1 MEKADL
7 RKIYKEKRQQLSG
20 IDIEELQENIYQ
32 QIYDLEISN
41 IKNVHVFLSL
51 EKFKEI
57 NTNPIIDYFR
67 SQNKKIVVS
76 KSDFSNNTLTH
87 FCLEED
93 TVIELNKYGI
103 PEPVNAKPI
112 SEEALD
118 LVFVPLLISDTF
130 GYRVGYGKGFYDR
143 FLSNCRANCKK
154 IGLNF
159 FKPIAKISDVNA
171 FDIALD
177 DMIYPSL
184 LLK

>member
-57 NTNPIIDYFR
+57 NTNPIIDYYR

-76 KSDFSNNTLTH
+76 KSDFTNNSLTH
-87 FCLEED
+87 FYLEKD
-93 TVIELNKYGI
+93 TTIALNKYGI
-103 PEPVNAKPI
+103 PEPVNAVQVCEI
-112 SEEALD
+112 ELD
-118 LVFVPLLISDTF
+118 LVFVPLLISDEQY
-130 GYRVGYGKGFYDR
+130 YRVGYGKGFYDR
-143 FLSNCRANCKK
+143 FLANCRKDVKK

-159 FKPIAKISDVNA
+159 FKPISNITDVNE

-177 DMIYPSL
+177 EVIYP
-184 LLK
+184 K

>member
-51 EKFKEI
+51 AKFKEI
-57 NTNPIIDYFR
+57 NTNPIIDYYR

-76 KSDFSNNTLTH
+76 KSDFTNNSLTH
-87 FCLEED
+87 FYLEKD
-93 TVIELNKYGI
+93 TTIALNKYEI
-103 PEPVNAKPI
+103 PEPVNAVQVCEI
-112 SEEALD
+112 ELD
-118 LVFVPLLISDTF
+118 LVFVPLLISDEQH
-130 GYRVGYGKGFYDR
+130 YRVGYGKGFYDR
-143 FLSNCRANCKK
+143 FLANCRKDVKK

-159 FKPIAKISDVNA
+159 FKPISNITDVNE

-177 DMIYPSL
+177 EVIYP
-184 LLK
+184 K

>member
-57 NTNPIIDYFR
+57 NTNPIIDYYR

-76 KSDFSNNTLTH
+76 KSDFTNNSLTH
-87 FCLEED
+87 FYLEKD
-93 TVIELNKYGI
+93 TTIALNKYGI
-103 PEPVNAKPI
+103 PEPVNAVQVCEI
-112 SEEALD
+112 ELD
-118 LVFVPLLISDTF
+118 LVFVPLLISDEHH
-130 GYRVGYGKGFYDR
+130 YRVGYGKGFYDR
-143 FLSNCRANCKK
+143 FLANCRKDVKK

-159 FKPIAKISDVNA
+159 FKPISNITDVNE

-177 DMIYPSL
+177 EVIYP
-184 LLK
+184 K

>member
-7 RKIYKEKRQQLSG
+7 RKIYKEKRQQLSS

-57 NTNPIIDYFR
+57 NTNPIIDYYR

-76 KSDFSNNTLTH
+76 KSDFTNNSLTH
-87 FCLEED
+87 FYLEKD
-93 TVIELNKYGI
+93 TTIALNKYGI
-103 PEPVNAKPI
+103 PEPVNAVKV
-112 SEEALD
+112 SESKLD
-118 LVFVPLLISDTF
+118 LVFVPLLISDEQY
-130 GYRVGYGKGFYDR
+130 YRVGYGKGFYDR
-143 FLSNCRANCKK
+143 FLANCRKDVKK

-159 FKPIAKISDVNA
+159 FKPISNITDVNE

-177 DMIYPSL
+177 EVIYP
-184 LLK
+184 K

>member
-57 NTNPIIDYFR
+57 NTNPIIDYYR

-76 KSDFSNNTLTH
+76 KSDFTNNSLTH
-87 FCLEED
+87 FYLEKD
-93 TVIELNKYGI
+93 TTIALNKYGI
-103 PEPVNAKPI
+103 PEPVNAVQVCEI
-112 SEEALD
+112 ELD
-118 LVFVPLLISDTF
+118 LVFVPLLISDEQH
-130 GYRVGYGKGFYDR
+130 YRVGYGKGFYDR
-143 FLSNCRANCKK
+143 FLANCRKDVKK

-159 FKPIAKISDVNA
+159 FKPISNITDVNE

-177 DMIYPSL
+177 EVIYP
-184 LLK
+184 K

>member
-51 EKFKEI
+51 KKFKEI
-57 NTNPIIDYFR
+57 NTNPIIDYYR

-76 KSDFSNNTLTH
+76 KSDFTNNSLTH
-87 FCLEED
+87 FYLEKD
-93 TVIELNKYGI
+93 TTIALNKYGI
-103 PEPVNAKPI
+103 PEPVNAVQVCEI
-112 SEEALD
+112 ELD
-118 LVFVPLLISDTF
+118 LVFVPLLISDEQH
-130 GYRVGYGKGFYDR
+130 YRVGYGKGFYDR
-143 FLSNCRANCKK
+143 FLANCRKDVKK

-159 FKPIAKISDVNA
+159 FKPISNITDVNE

-177 DMIYPSL
+177 EVIYP
-184 LLK
+184 K

>member
-57 NTNPIIDYFR
+57 NTNPIIDYYR

-76 KSDFSNNTLTH
+76 KSDFTNNSLTH
-87 FCLEED
+87 FYLEKD
-93 TVIELNKYGI
+93 TTIALNKYEI
-103 PEPVNAKPI
+103 PEPVNAVQVCEI
-112 SEEALD
+112 ELD
-118 LVFVPLLISDTF
+118 LVFVPLLISDEQY
-130 GYRVGYGKGFYDR
+130 YRVGYGKGFYDR
-143 FLSNCRANCKK
+143 FLANCRKDVKK

-159 FKPIAKISDVNA
+159 FKPISNITDVNE

-177 DMIYPSL
+177 EVIYP
-184 LLK
+184 K

>member
-41 IKNVHVFLSL
+41 INNVHVFLSL

-57 NTNPIIDYFR
+57 NTNPIIDYYR

-76 KSDFSNNTLTH
+76 KSDFTNNSLTH
-87 FCLEED
+87 FYLEKD
-93 TVIELNKYGI
+93 TTIALNKYGI
-103 PEPVNAKPI
+103 PEPVNAVQVCEI
-112 SEEALD
+112 ELD
-118 LVFVPLLISDTF
+118 LVFVPLLISDEQH
-130 GYRVGYGKGFYDR
+130 YRVGYGKGFYDR
-143 FLSNCRANCKK
+143 FLANCRKDVKK

-159 FKPIAKISDVNA
+159 FKPISNITDVNE

-177 DMIYPSL
+177 EVIYP
-184 LLK
+184 K

>member
-57 NTNPIIDYFR
+57 NTNPIIDYYR

-76 KSDFSNNTLTH
+76 KSDFTNNSLTH
-87 FCLEED
+87 FYLEKD
-93 TVIELNKYGI
+93 TTIALNKYGI
-103 PEPVNAKPI
+103 PEPVNAVQVCEI
-112 SEEALD
+112 ELD
-118 LVFVPLLISDTF
+118 LVFVPLLISDEQH
-130 GYRVGYGKGFYDR
+130 YRVGYGKGFYDR
-143 FLSNCRANCKK
+143 FLANCRKDVKK

-159 FKPIAKISDVNA
+159 FKPISNITDVNE

-177 DMIYPSL
+177 EVIYT
-184 LLK
+184 K

>member
-57 NTNPIIDYFR
+57 NTNPIIDYYR

-76 KSDFSNNTLTH
+76 KSDFTNNSLTH
-87 FCLEED
+87 FYLEKD
-93 TVIELNKYGI
+93 TTIALNKYGI
-103 PEPVNAKPI
+103 PEPVNAI
-112 SEEALD
+112 QVCEIELD
-118 LVFVPLLISDTF
+118 LVFVPLLISDEQH
-130 GYRVGYGKGFYDR
+130 YRVGYGKGFYDR
-143 FLSNCRANCKK
+143 FLANCRKDVKK

-159 FKPIAKISDVNA
+159 FKPISNITDVNE

-177 DMIYPSL
+177 EVIYP
-184 LLK
+184 K

>member
-7 RKIYKEKRQQLSG
+7 RKIYKEKRQQLSS

-57 NTNPIIDYFR
+57 NTNPIIDYYR

-76 KSDFSNNTLTH
+76 KSDFTNNSLTH
-87 FCLEED
+87 FYLEKD
-93 TVIELNKYGI
+93 TTIALNKYEI
-103 PEPVNAKPI
+103 PEPVNAVQVCEI
-112 SEEALD
+112 ELD
-118 LVFVPLLISDTF
+118 LVFVPLLISDEQY
-130 GYRVGYGKGFYDR
+130 YRVGYGKGFYDR
-143 FLSNCRANCKK
+143 FLANCRKDVKK

-159 FKPIAKISDVNA
+159 FKPISNITDVNE

-177 DMIYPSL
+177 EVIYP
-184 LLK
+184 K